1 MLAIVVII
9 FTPVIILLGKHLRI
23 LELGEDSAITLGLHA
38 DRTRFLLILSAVVSI
53 AFATATTGPIAFI
66 SFLSGPIATRIVGAG
81 TQNELPA
88 GLVGALLVLAGD
100 LIGQFAFDTRFPV
113 GVITGI
119 LGANACGKSTLL
131 KTVARLLKP
140 TSGKITLDGK
150 SIDSFPSKQLAR
162 VLGLLPQTPIVPE
175 GIVVADLVSRGRFPH
190 QAFLKGLSRED
201 YEAVEEALD
210 IMGITALAN
219 RRLDELSGGQ
229 RQRVWIAMALAQQTD
244 ILLLDEPTTY
254 LDITYQVEILDLLT
268 DLNKKKGTTIVMVL
282 HDINLSARYADYI
295 FALREGTLIAEGK
308 PSDVITEELIQTV
321 YEMNSSVIRDPVSA
335 SPYVLPKGR
344 HHVLAAAKA

>member
-1 MLAIVVII
+1 MKKNHQLKVEHIVAGYDDKTILNDIALAI
-9 FTPVIILLGKHLRI
+9 PSNK
-23 LELGEDSAITLGLHA
+23 
-38 DRTRFLLILSAVVSI
+38 
-53 AFATATTGPIAFI
+53 I
-66 SFLSGPIATRIVGAG
+66 SV
-81 TQNELPA
+81 
-88 GLVGALLVLAGD
+88 
-100 LIGQFAFDTRFPV
+100 
-113 GVITGI
+113 I

-321 YEMNSSVIRDPVSA
+321 YEMNSSVIRDPVSG